1 MRDVQLILTF
11 LIILTN
17 SPQFLV
23 WCKAVPRSTCPRL
36 AVRLQTWQLL
46 PEVSKSCPQI
56 VTIISPCP
64 CLGDNPFL
72 LLSARKCLLRSPHYP
87 GMYPANLTC
96 SYHVFVLPGEI
107 PPGKQ
112 VDHQHGHNGDHDHNG
127 GHDHNGDHDHNGGH
141 DKWRLKLLDSF
152 MLLGLK
158 IWNKSAF
165 GFGFPTSWTPK
176 PKLG

>member
-1 MRDVQLILTF
+1 MYKLHIVG
-11 LIILTN
+11 
-17 SPQFLV
+17 
-23 WCKAVPRSTCPRL
+23 STPKPL
-36 AVRLQTWQLL
+36 DSTAPDL

-112 VDHQHGHNGDHDHNG
+112 VDHQHGYDG
-127 GHDHNGDHDHNGGH
+127 GHDHNGDHDHNGYTIYSA
-141 DKWRLKLLDSF
+141 DSF
-152 MLLGLK
+152 TILRLEKGRSGWKRNTINVLIYLSYK
-158 IWNKSAF
+158 ALDRPPNH
-165 GFGFPTSWTPK
+165 PK
-176 PKLG
+176 K